1 MGLMQDLS
9 ANTSSGFDDIVAR
22 YGELRRLEIA
32 GKLSSASR
40 AELQN
45 IRHQLHFD
53 D

>member
-1 MGLMQDLS
+1 MGVIHDLS
-9 ANTSSGFDDIVAR
+9 TNTSSGFDDIVAR

-32 GKLSSASR
+32 GKLSPASR
-40 AELQN
+40 VELQN

>member
-1 MGLMQDLS
+1 MGLLHDLT

-32 GKLSSASR
+32 GKLSSAGR
-40 AELQN
+40 VELQN
-45 IRHQLHFD
+45 IRHQLHLD